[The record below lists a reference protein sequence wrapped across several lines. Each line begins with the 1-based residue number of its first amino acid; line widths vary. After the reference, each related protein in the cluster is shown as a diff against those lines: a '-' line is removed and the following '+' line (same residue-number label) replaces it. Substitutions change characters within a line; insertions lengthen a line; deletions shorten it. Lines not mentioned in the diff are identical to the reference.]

1 MDISVE
7 ILPKIYLAVIPKY
20 WYKEF
25 PEGFPESSSIF
36 SLEYDSE
43 EEVEAVKEMEA
54 NLNTEESIVTPE
66 DVPENER
73 LSLYLGTYNVEGD
86 PGVLTLLSPAKI
98 GNKDAGAVAY
108 HYISGDED
116 DEETPG
122 TWEKIEDAQVIDGYV
137 WGTVESYSPIAVFT
151 TKPDTYLSEDGIY
164 MGCPTYVANGIPIVV
179 SLNDKG
185 KTVITDAYGKVT
197 EITATTLIVGG
208 SYDRDLES
216 TNVTIKGNVKFKGLR
231 AGSVRDGAAEEALRV
246 GKITVNI
253 EGVDRASA
261 GVTGSYGA
269 VKTEEVEINIKD
281 SNLSFCGAGESICN
295 KNDANKDWGQ
305 NCSLASKAWVKKANI
320 TLDNSF
326 VECAYAGANCGYM
339 YGDDVN
345 IVAKNGSSAKW
356 FLSCGSNGATN
367 KASAKAIDSTITYM
381 QTTNRGPVSYSEL
394 EVKDSTVDYLFV
406 TGDSTDSSVNG
417 TVKKAK
423 VEVDASSKVN
433 LYPGTNGGKVITAED
448 AEEIIDVIKIS
459 RSADV
464 TYMEDADKIL
474 ANKIKIK

>member
-20 WYKEF
+20 WYAKI
-25 PEGFPESSSIF
+25 PTDIPSSSSTF
-36 SLEYDSE
+36 SLKYDTDVE
-43 EEVEAVKEMEA
+43 FEAVKEMEA

-66 DVPENER
+66 DIPENER
-73 LSLYLGTYNVEGD
+73 LSLYLGSYNVEGE
-86 PGVLTLLSPAKI
+86 PGELTLLNPNKI
-98 GNKDAGAVAY
+98 GNKDVDAVAY
-108 HYISGDED
+108 HFISGENDV
-116 DEETPG
+116 PG

-137 WGTVESYSPIAVFT
+137 WGTVDNFSPIAVFT
-151 TKPDTYLSEDGIY
+151 TKPDTYFVENGEY

-185 KTVITDAYGKVT
+185 KTVVTDAYGKVT
-197 EITATTLIVGG
+197 EITATTIIIGG

-216 TNVTIKGNVKFKGLR
+216 TNITVKGDVKFKGIR
-231 AGSVRDGAAEEALRV
+231 AGSVRDGAEETPLHV

-253 EGVDRASA
+253 EGVNRTSA

-269 VKTEEVEINIKD
+269 VRTEEIEINIKD
-281 SNLSFCGAGESICN
+281 SKLSFCGAGESICN
-295 KNDANKDWGQ
+295 KNDANAEWGQ
-305 NCSLASKAWVKKANI
+305 NCSLASKAWIKKSNI
-320 TLDNSF
+320 TMDNSF

-339 YGDDVN
+339 FGDDVN
-345 IVAKNGSSAKW
+345 IVAKNGSSATW
-356 FLSCGSNGATN
+356 FLACGSNGATN
-367 KASAKAIDSTITYM
+367 KASATAINSEIEYM
-381 QTTNRGPVSYSEL
+381 QTTNRGPVSESEL
-394 EVKDSTVDYLFV
+394 EVKGSIVNYLFP
-406 TGDSTDSSVNG
+406 TGDSTDKTVNG

-433 LYPGTNGGKVITAED
+433 LYPGTNGGEVITAEI

-464 TYMEDADKIL
+464 TYKEDADKIL

>member
-20 WYKEF
+20 WYAGIPTDIPK
-25 PEGFPESSSIF
+25 SSSTF
-36 SLEYDSE
+36 SLKYDSDLE
-43 EEVEAVKEMEA
+43 FDAVKEMEA
-54 NLNTEESIVTPE
+54 NLNTEESIVTP
-66 DVPENER
+66 DDIPENET
-73 LSLYLGTYNVEGD
+73 LSLYLGSYNVEGT
-86 PGVLTLLSPAKI
+86 PGELTLLNPNKI
-98 GNKDAGAVAY
+98 GNKDVDVVAY
-108 HYISGDED
+108 HFVSGENDV
-116 DEETPG
+116 PG

-137 WGTVESYSPIAVFT
+137 WGTLDSFSPIAVFT
-151 TKPDTYLSEDGIY
+151 TKPDTYLSENGQY

-185 KTVITDAYGKVT
+185 KTIVTDAYGKVT

-231 AGSVRDGAAEEALRV
+231 AGSIRDGAEEEPLRV

-253 EGVDRASA
+253 EGVDRPSA

-269 VKTEEVEINIKD
+269 VRTDEVEINIKD
-281 SNLSFCGAGESICN
+281 SKLSFCGAGESICN
-295 KNDANKDWGQ
+295 KNDANAEWGQ
-305 NCSLASKAWVKKANI
+305 KCSLASKAWVKKASI

-326 VECAYAGANCGYM
+326 VECAYAGCNCGYM

-345 IVAKNGSSAKW
+345 IVAKNGSSATW
-356 FLSCGSNGATN
+356 FLACGSNGHTG
-367 KASAKAIDSTITYM
+367 KASATAINSEIEYM
-381 QTTNRGPVSYSEL
+381 QTTNRGPVDSSEL
-394 EVKDSTVDYLFV
+394 IVKGSTVNYLFP
-406 TGDSTDSSVNG
+406 TGDSTDKTVDG
-417 TVKKAK
+417 TVGKAR
-423 VEVDASSKVN
+423 VDVDASSKVN
-433 LYPGTNGGKVITAED
+433 LYPGTNGGEVITAED

-464 TYMEDADKIL
+464 TYKENADEIL

>member
-20 WYKEF
+20 WYAGIPTDIPK
-25 PEGFPESSSIF
+25 SSSTF
-36 SLEYDSE
+36 SLKYDSDLE
-43 EEVEAVKEMEA
+43 FDAVKEMEA
-54 NLNTEESIVTPE
+54 NLNTEESIVTP
-66 DVPENER
+66 DDIPENET
-73 LSLYLGTYNVEGD
+73 LSLYLGSYNVEGT
-86 PGVLTLLSPAKI
+86 PGELTLLNPNKI
-98 GNKDAGAVAY
+98 GNKDVDVVAY
-108 HYISGDED
+108 HFVSGENDV
-116 DEETPG
+116 PG

-137 WGTVESYSPIAVFT
+137 WGTLDSFSPIAVFT
-151 TKPDTYLSEDGIY
+151 TKPDTYLSENGQY

-185 KTVITDAYGKVT
+185 KTIVTDAYGKVT

-231 AGSVRDGAAEEALRV
+231 AGSIRDGAEEEPLRV

-253 EGVDRASA
+253 EGVDRPSA

-269 VKTEEVEINIKD
+269 VRTDEVEINIKD
-281 SNLSFCGAGESICN
+281 SKLSFCGAGESICN
-295 KNDANKDWGQ
+295 KHDANQEWGQ
-305 NCSLASKAWVKKANI
+305 NCSLASKAWVKKASI

-326 VECAYAGANCGYM
+326 VECAYAGCNCGFM
-339 YGDDVN
+339 YGNDVK
-345 IVAKNGSSAKW
+345 IVAKNGSSATW
-356 FLSCGSNGATN
+356 FLACGSNGATN
-367 KASAKAIDSTITYM
+367 KAYASAINSEIEYM
-381 QTTNRGPVSYSEL
+381 QTTNRGPVKESEL
-394 EVKDSTVDYLFV
+394 VVKGSTVNYLFP
-406 TGDSTDSSVNG
+406 TGDSTDKSVNG
-417 TVKKAK
+417 TIAKSK
-423 VEVDASSKVN
+423 VEVDAGSKVN
-433 LYPGTNGGKVITAED
+433 LYPGTNGGEVITAED

-464 TYMEDADKIL
+464 TYKENADEIL